1 MSIKKKPFK
10 NSSNIH
16 LKTFYGK
23 NKPGEF
29 PYTSGIY
36 PDMYRSKLWTMR
48 QYAGFSSASKSNE
61 RYKYLLEQGVSGLSV
76 AFDLPTQTGYDSDHE
91 LSAGEIGKVGVPIC
105 TIDDIRIL
113 FKDIPLDKVS
123 ISMTINSTAIVLL
136 SFLIVL
142 AEENNISL
150 EKLSGTIQNDI
161 LKEYIA
167 RGTYIFPPKDSM
179 KLVTDIFEFCSS
191 KMKKWNT
198 ISISGYHIREAGS
211 SAVQELAFTFSNAIE
226 YTNAA
231 LNRGLD
237 VNIFTNQM
245 SFFFNSH
252 NNFFEEIAK
261 FRAARI
267 VWANIMKKRFGVTSE
282 KGLMCRFHTQTAGS
296 TLQAQQID
304 NNIVRTTMQAAA
316 AVLGG
321 TQSLHTNSKDE
332 ALSLPTKESAQ
343 LALRTQQILAYETGL
358 SDVVD
363 PLAGSYY
370 IENLTENI
378 VNKTMELIS
387 EIDNQGGAVSAIEN
401 SFQQEQ
407 IANSSYEYQREI
419 ESGEQ
424 VVVGVNKFTDHENQ
438 KSDNIFSIDQNAI
451 KDQLDRLKMFKKNR
465 HIENVNES
473 LKKLKKSLNLNK
485 NLIPSIIYCI
495 KNHCTLGEICDVLK
509 SKYGTYI

>member
-237 VNIFTNQM
+237 INIFTNQM

-267 VWANIMKKRFGVTSE
+267 VWANIMKKDLELQVK
-282 KGLMCRFHTQTAGS
+282 KG
-296 TLQAQQID
+296 
-304 NNIVRTTMQAAA
+304 
-316 AVLGG
+316 
-321 TQSLHTNSKDE
+321 
-332 ALSLPTKESAQ
+332 
-343 LALRTQQILAYETGL
+343 
-358 SDVVD
+358 
-363 PLAGSYY
+363 
-370 IENLTENI
+370 
-378 VNKTMELIS
+378 
-387 EIDNQGGAVSAIEN
+387 
-401 SFQQEQ
+401 
-407 IANSSYEYQREI
+407 
-419 ESGEQ
+419 
-424 VVVGVNKFTDHENQ
+424 
-438 KSDNIFSIDQNAI
+438 
-451 KDQLDRLKMFKKNR
+451 
-465 HIENVNES
+465 
-473 LKKLKKSLNLNK
+473 
-485 NLIPSIIYCI
+485 
-495 KNHCTLGEICDVLK
+495 
-509 SKYGTYI
+509 